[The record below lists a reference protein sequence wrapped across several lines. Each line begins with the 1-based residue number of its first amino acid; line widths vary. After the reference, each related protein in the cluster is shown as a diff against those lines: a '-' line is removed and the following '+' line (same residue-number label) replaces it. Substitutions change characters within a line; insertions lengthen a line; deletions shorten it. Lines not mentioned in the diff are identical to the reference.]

1 MESYLISDNEDTLL
15 GLNMAGVRGEVM
27 TDDELIIKKIDELI
41 DNPEIGI
48 VILTHSIKVR
58 IEEEVMAR
66 KLHAKNT
73 LLVEVPGPGESI
85 QSDFITRYIRES
97 IGLKL

>member
-15 GLNMAGVRGEVM
+15 GLKMAGIEGQLM
-27 TDDELIIKKIDELI
+27 TDDDLIIKKIDELI
-41 DNPEIGI
+41 DDPKIGI
-48 VILTHSIKVR
+48 IILTHTIKVR
-58 IEEEVMAR
+58 IEDQVMAR
-66 KLHAKNT
+66 KLRAKDT
-73 LLVEVPGPGESI
+73 LIVEVPGPKESI